1 MMLALGCI
9 QALECNKN
17 SCPTG
22 VATQN
27 PALMKGLVVADKKLR
42 VANYQR
48 KTVEAFV
55 ELMGAA
61 GLESPG
67 QLHRGLVYRRVWMHE
82 IKRHDEIYPFAAIGS
97 LL

>member
-1 MMLALGCI
+1 
-9 QALECNKN
+9 
-17 SCPTG
+17 
-22 VATQN
+22 
-27 PALMKGLVVADKKLR
+27 MKGLVVADKKLR

-61 GLESPG
+61 GLERPG

-82 IKRHDEIYPFAAIGS
+82 IKRYDEIYPYAAIGS